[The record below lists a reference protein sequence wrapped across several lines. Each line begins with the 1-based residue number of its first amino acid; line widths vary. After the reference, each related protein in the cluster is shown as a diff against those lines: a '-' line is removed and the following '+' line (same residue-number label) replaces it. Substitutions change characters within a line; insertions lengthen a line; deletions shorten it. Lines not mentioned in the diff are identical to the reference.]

1 MLLRLQKYTIHLA
14 YYRGKEMFL
23 VDILSKANLRNNDQT
38 AVLNEETIHLA
49 RFLPVIEDRL
59 QELRR
64 ETQMDETLMKYSYR
78 MARYFSTCPNF
89 PRAKLPNTR
98 QYTMTFY
105 SKERAFLFLRQ

>member
-64 ETQMDETLMKYSYR
+64 ETQVDETLM
-78 MARYFSTCPNF
+78 N
-89 PRAKLPNTR
+89 
-98 QYTMTFY
+98 
-105 SKERAFLFLRQ
+105 